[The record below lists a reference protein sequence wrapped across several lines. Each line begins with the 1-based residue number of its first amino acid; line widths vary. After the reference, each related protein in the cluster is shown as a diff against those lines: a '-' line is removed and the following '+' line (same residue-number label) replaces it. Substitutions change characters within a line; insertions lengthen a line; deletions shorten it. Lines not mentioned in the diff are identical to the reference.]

1 MNLRTVFSS
10 ALVLFAAAAGPA
22 AAAAVSDASLAAAA
36 NAAMPQVIAWRRDFH
51 QHPELSNREVR
62 TSQIVAEE
70 LRKMGIEVRSGIA
83 HTGVV
88 GILKGGKPGPT
99 VALRADMDALPVT
112 EQVDVPFKSTA
123 TAEYRG
129 EKVGVMHA
137 CGHDGHTAI
146 LLGAAKVLA
155 GMRAELP
162 GTVMF
167 VFQPAE
173 EGAPDGERGGASLM
187 LDEGLFATTKPDAM
201 FGLHLWAGLNTG
213 VIGYREGSMMAA
225 SDRYKLVIKGRQT
238 HGSRPWGGV
247 DPIVTAAQVI
257 MSLQTIVSRQ
267 VDITRYPAVVSVG
280 AIKGGIRNNIIP
292 DSVEM
297 VGTFRTFDPS
307 VRTQVI
313 ESIKRIASD
322 VAASQGATAEFE
334 LGGDPNPVL
343 VNDAALTARA
353 VASLQRISGPDNV
366 NVIPFVTGSE
376 DFAYYG
382 KTVPSFFYFVGVTPN
397 GQDASAAPSNHSPK
411 FFVDEGA
418 LPVALKTLV
427 GAAVDFLQQGV
438 KPN

>member
-162 GTVMF
+162 GTVIF

-427 GAAVDFLQQGV
+427 GAAVDYLQQGV
-438 KPN
+438 KPH